1 MKVYITPLW
10 LFTIFHRGNAQ
21 DFEVSCAST
30 KCTSTP
36 KIKLVPAN
44 SLYGTKC
51 CSDAALTGF
60 VAAPAFCGSLFVS
73 SPLAGGVCANH
84 GTKTAAEAVA
94 FCAAQGARLCTST
107 ENLMDCTKA
116 GKCGLN
122 SHYIWSTGGEQ
133 PSAAPSDPITAL
145 PSIATSAMPT
155 ASTDAPTDAPT
166 PDKTSPIG
174 GRDGKFK

>member
-1 MKVYITPLW
+1 MKVYIAP
-10 LFTIFHRGNAQ
+10 LFTIFMFHCGNAQ

-30 KCTSTP
+30 KCKSTP

-51 CSDAALTGF
+51 CSDTALTGF

-84 GTKTAAEAVA
+84 GTKTAAEALA

-107 ENLMDCTKA
+107 ENLMDCTRG

-133 PSAAPSDPITAL
+133 PSAAPSHLISAP

-155 ASTDAPTDAPT
+155 ASVTDAPTLRVNP
-166 PDKTSPIG
+166 SPG
-174 GRDGKFK
+174 GRDVKFK